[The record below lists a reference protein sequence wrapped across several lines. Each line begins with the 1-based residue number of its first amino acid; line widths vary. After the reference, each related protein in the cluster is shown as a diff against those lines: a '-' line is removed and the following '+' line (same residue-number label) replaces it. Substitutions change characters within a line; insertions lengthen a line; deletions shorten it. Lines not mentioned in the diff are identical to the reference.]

1 MCGICGKLSYGNK
14 IVDEALLRKMCK
26 SLSYRGPNDE
36 GIFVNSN
43 SKSPNSKV
51 QVGLGHTRLS
61 VIDLSDAGH
70 QPMCNEDE
78 TVRLVYN
85 GEIYNFKELRTEL
98 ERKGH
103 RFRSN
108 TDSEVIIHLYEE
120 EGIDCLSRL
129 NGMFAFCIWD
139 DRLQKLW
146 LCRDRLGIKPLVYYW
161 DGETLIFSSEI
172 KGILCDS
179 NVRKEIDWTALE
191 LYLTFNYIPA
201 PKTIFKNIR
210 KLESGHYL
218 LADKKAVM
226 IRKYWDIHSEN
237 TSLQNKPKK
246 SLERLDFYKA
256 KLYELMESAVQKR
269 MISDVQ
275 LGAFLSGGIDSS
287 IIVGLMA
294 RNSEKPV
301 KTFSIG
307 YKDMPLFDETR
318 YAREVARFNE
328 TEHYEFKLGYEDILG
343 SFPDVLE
350 TLDEPF
356 ADSSAIPTYIVS
368 RETKRHV
375 TVALAGD
382 GADELFAGYRMY
394 QGEYLAKYYSILP
407 DILKKNIIGPLI
419 NILPDSR
426 DKKHSEYARRFK
438 KFTKSMSGSFTERFY
453 GWQEIFSTDIRQK
466 LINTHLQDKMSF
478 REGKEIISQK
488 LSEFTGDNI
497 NRMLYADVKNS
508 LPGDMLTKVDLMSM
522 RNSLEVRVPF
532 LDHEIVEFAFKME
545 GNVKLK
551 GLKRK
556 YILMETFKDILPPIL
571 HNRPKWGFE
580 MPIGTWLRKEL
591 KFLIDEF
598 LSRDFINKQGFF
610 EFGTINCM
618 IEKHLSKKTD
628 YSWQLWN
635 LIVFQ
640 HWFKRYLL

>member
-1 MCGICGKLSYGNK
+1 MCGICGKLSYGGVQ
-14 IVDEALLRKMCK
+14 VDEALLRRMCR
-26 SLSYRGPNDE
+26 SLVYRGPDDE
-36 GIFVNSN
+36 GVFVSSN
-43 SKSPNSKV
+43 SESQNSKV
-51 QVGLGHTRLS
+51 QVGLGHTRLR

-78 TVRLVYN
+78 TIWLVYN
-85 GEIYNFKELRTEL
+85 GEIYNFKEIRTEL
-98 ERKGH
+98 KEKGH
-103 RFRSN
+103 RFRSD

-120 EGIDCLSRL
+120 EGIDCLKRL
-129 NGMFAFCIWD
+129 NGMFALCIWD
-139 DRLQKLW
+139 ERLQKLW

-179 NVRKEIDWTALE
+179 KVRKEIDWSALN

-210 KLESGHYL
+210 KLEAGHYL
-218 LADKKAVM
+218 LAEGKTVVT
-226 IRKYWDIHSEN
+226 RKYWDIN
-237 TSLQNKPKK
+237 TDITHPQNKPEKNSSQIGFYK
-246 SLERLDFYKA
+246 ERLYG
-256 KLYELMESAVQKR
+256 LMENAVQKR

-294 RNSEKPV
+294 RNSERPV

-318 YAREVARFNE
+318 YSREVARFNK
-328 TEHYEFKLGYEDILG
+328 TEHYEFKLDYKDIIN
-343 SFPDVLE
+343 SFPAVLE

-356 ADSSAIPTYIVS
+356 ADSSAVPTYAVS
-368 RETKRHV
+368 QETKRHV

-407 DILKKNIIGPLI
+407 DIMKEKIIEPFI
-419 NILPDSR
+419 NFLPGSR
-426 DKKHSEYARRFK
+426 EKKHSEYIRRLK
-438 KFTKSMSGSFTERFY
+438 KFTNGMSGSLAERFY
-453 GWQEIFSTDIRQK
+453 GWQEIFSPGTRQK
-466 LINTHLQDKMSF
+466 LIKHHLQDGISF
-478 REGKEIISQK
+478 QAGQEIISQK
-488 LSEFTGDNI
+488 LSELAGDNI
-497 NRMLYADVKNS
+497 NRMLYVDVKNS

-532 LDHEIVEFAFKME
+532 LDHEVVELAFEME
-545 GNVKLK
+545 GSVKLK

-556 YILMETFKDILPPIL
+556 YILMETFKDILPPML

-580 MPIGTWLRKEL
+580 MPIGAWLRREL
-591 KFLIDEF
+591 KFLIDDF
-598 LSRDFINKQGFF
+598 LSRDFVNKQGIF
-610 EFGTINCM
+610 EYDIIDGLIK
-618 IEKHLSKKTD
+618 KHMSKKMD
-628 YSWQLWN
+628 YSLQLWN

-640 HWFKRYLL
+640 HWHKRYFS